1 MRRLGERGRFLGLG
15 GVTWPDWAGGWYS
28 SSPESSE
35 APSRALE
42 IVTAAALAVF
52 RRGRGKTGW
61 RCCGMVMDAI
71 LYEFKVKWGSFGPL
85 LNRLKLQILD
95 DDFNKSLSLDNT
107 TAVTTPVA
115 YNSVFIGFRRGSRSS
130 AVRFGS
136 TVLPMQA
143 VQKLSL
149 CYADGRGEC
158 WLFQFS
164 MQTYHKREVPI
175 KILALCKSAASL

>member
-130 AVRFGS
+130 FSSSVRIDGTTDASCTKTEFMLRRWQRRVLAVSIFNANI
-136 TVLPMQA
+136 P
-143 VQKLSL
+143 
-149 CYADGRGEC
+149 
-158 WLFQFS
+158 
-164 MQTYHKREVPI
+164 
-175 KILALCKSAASL
+175 